1 MAPVLFPFLLVL
13 IIMKLKV
20 SYGMSQLRISAGVKI
35 LTANGK
41 NLRSQSK
48 SREKKVDK
56 FKAMIGV
63 FVLVFPVW
71 IIILD
76 RTMQEQ
82 TDRQYKLDIERYN
95 NELDMTVELV
105 RQTALQDSMLVY
117 QKAIYND
124 TRTVK

>member
-1 MAPVLFPFLLVL
+1 M
-13 IIMKLKV
+13 
-20 SYGMSQLRISAGVKI
+20 
-35 LTANGK
+35 
-41 NLRSQSK
+41 
-48 SREKKVDK
+48 DK